1 MRNIWIIIQN
11 EIKTILGKRSFWI
24 VTFILPAV
32 ILLINIGTQLA
43 VGDEM
48 ASAEALL
55 PSAAAEG
62 EMPTFGYVDAAR
74 IIQAMPPDLPQG
86 IMQPYQDE
94 AAANAALN
102 AGEIDRYLLIPA
114 DFLQGA
120 DPIIVEQTF
129 NPLGSQGEAL
139 FEYVLTYNLVGQPGV
154 AQALVNPTAQVERQP
169 LAPAEAEPA
178 TENNMLATAVPFA
191 TLFIF
196 FLLIT
201 TSSGYMLRSVAREK
215 ENRTM
220 EVLLVSLEPHQLM
233 VGKVIGLGAIG
244 LLQMLIWVGGGSLLL
259 SGGGPG
265 PFNLGALSLPDG
277 FVFWALLY
285 FLGGYFLYASLMG
298 ILGALAP
305 NAREAG
311 QFTFF
316 LLLPLMVPLWLN
328 AAITGAPNGTLAVAL
343 SLFPLTAPVT
353 MMTRLVDVPVP
364 LWQLALGVVGLLL
377 TAYLCAWL
385 ASRFFRGDTLL
396 SSAPLRWRRLL
407 REWRP
412 SG

>member
-1 MRNIWIIIQN
+1 MRNVRIIITN

-24 VTFILPAV
+24 VTFVLPAV
-32 ILLINIGTQLA
+32 ILLINIGAQLA
-43 VGDEM
+43 IDDEM
-48 ASAEALL
+48 ATAETLL
-55 PSAAAEG
+55 PSAAEEG

-94 AAANAALN
+94 AAANAALT

-120 DPIIVEQTF
+120 DPIIVEQTY

-139 FEYVLTYNLVGQPGV
+139 FEYVLTYNLVGRPGM

-169 LAPAEAEPA
+169 LAPAETAPA
-178 TENNMLATAVPFA
+178 AENNMLATAVPFA

-233 VGKVIGLGAIG
+233 VGKVVGLGLIG

-259 SGGGPG
+259 SGGVPD
-265 PFNLGALSLPDG
+265 PVNLGSISLPDG
-277 FVFWALLY
+277 FVIWALLY

-328 AAITGAPNGTLAVAL
+328 ATITGAPNGPLAVAL

-353 MMTRLVDVPVP
+353 MMTRLADSAVP
-364 LWQLALGVVGLLL
+364 LWQLLLGVVGLLL

-396 SSAPLRWRRLL
+396 SSAPLRWQRFF
-407 REWRP
+407 REWRT